1 MKDGFFPILFVL
13 IFIKTFDFGL
23 LLCIFDYKFILMIS
37 EKIAT
42 LINEQIAHE
51 QYAAQYYLSMSAWF
65 SGKDLDGIANY
76 FRVQSKE
83 ELMHAD
89 KMFDFLNDVG
99 GEIIIGEIA
108 KPPHEFENAIDI
120 FEKALEH
127 EKKVT
132 RSIFNI
138 VKNANDE
145 GDFATTSFLQWFIN
159 EQVEEE
165 ASASQLVTK
174 IKMVSDNPSALY
186 LFDQELA
193 QRVFTPDPTA

>member
-1 MKDGFFPILFVL
+1 
-13 IFIKTFDFGL
+13 
-23 LLCIFDYKFILMIS
+23 MIS
-37 EKIAT
+37 KKIAT
-42 LINEQIAHE
+42 LINEQIAKE

-65 SGKDLDGIANY
+65 YSQDLDGIANY

-83 ELMHAD
+83 ELMHSD
-89 KMFDFLNDVG
+89 KMFDYLNNVG
-99 GEIIIGEIA
+99 AEIVIGEIA
-108 KPPHEFENAIDI
+108 KPPHKFKNAVEI

-127 EKKVT
+127 EKVVT
-132 RSIFNI
+132 ASIFNI
-138 VKNANDE
+138 VKNANEE
-145 GDFATTSFLQWFIN
+145 GDFATVSFLQWFIN

-174 IKMVSDNPSALY
+174 IKMVCENPSALY

>member
-1 MKDGFFPILFVL
+1 
-13 IFIKTFDFGL
+13 
-23 LLCIFDYKFILMIS
+23 MIIT
-37 EKIAT
+37 KIGQ
-42 LINEQIAHE
+42 LINEQISKE

-65 SGKDLDGIANY
+65 SARDLDGIANY

-89 KMFDFLNDVG
+89 KMFDYLNDVG
-99 GEIIIGEIA
+99 GEIVIGEIPQ
-108 KPPHEFENAIDI
+108 PPHEFASATDV

-127 EKKVT
+127 EKIVT
-132 RSIFNI
+132 KSIFNI
-138 VKNANDE
+138 LKNANEE
-145 GDFATTSFLQWFIN
+145 GDFATVSFLQWFVN

-193 QRVFTPDPTA
+193 QRVFTPDPAN

>member
-1 MKDGFFPILFVL
+1 VKDGFFSVLFVL

-23 LLCIFDYKFILMIS
+23 LLRIFDYKFILMIS

-165 ASASQLVTK
+165 ASASQYVTK
-174 IKMVSDNPSALY
+174 IKMVCDNPSALY
-186 LFDQELA
+186 LFDQELS